1 MSFPLLEDDD
11 EAFTEVLALLD
22 EYNAAVEE
30 SPRAHSRSKHAS
42 PFSSLAESSAWTA
55 FEAAHPITKT
65 TSKHRNGA
73 REMRRREVQ
82 FLRTCVKGLETQLT
96 ALKEGA
102 QQRAQLRNATTHSG
116 GQSSALMSVW
126 KDLATRQL
134 DQRLASERE
143 NSRLKCAMEDQK
155 KVREMLQRALNTRV
169 ARRVMETNL
178 TQEKRTR
185 RVHGVPL
192 ELSDQEV
199 FQELEVGVDSVYHE
213 AARVFFQA
221 DTGDGTCLGVFGE
234 KTLPFDLHTTAEA
247 AWRCLAHAFQHE
259 KYHFSYSRE
268 RRKDESGEVAHD
280 DTVCESF
287 GVEIKAP
294 ERMADFRIKQV
305 FRRYREADRIV
316 IAWRSYIDPAEFK
329 GQKLEGIRFQEK
341 GSCVIRH
348 PHPTK
353 LHTAS
358 NEVTLLRIWHVITP
372 ETLANTNGTIN
383 SSQFVQDLTD
393 FVLGGSSSASTVQM
407 IENMLIEQSRRNNAD
422 CVV

>member
-169 ARRVMETNL
+169 ARRV
-178 TQEKRTR
+178 
-185 RVHGVPL
+185 
-192 ELSDQEV
+192 
-199 FQELEVGVDSVYHE
+199 
-213 AARVFFQA
+213 
-221 DTGDGTCLGVFGE
+221 
-234 KTLPFDLHTTAEA
+234 
-247 AWRCLAHAFQHE
+247 
-259 KYHFSYSRE
+259 
-268 RRKDESGEVAHD
+268 AHD

>member
-1 MSFPLLEDDD
+1 MSFALLEDDD

-22 EYNAAVEE
+22 EYTAAVEE

-42 PFSSLAESSAWTA
+42 PFSTLTESSAWTA

-82 FLRTCVKGLETQLT
+82 FLRTCARGLETQLT

-102 QQRAQLRNATTHSG
+102 EKRAQLRNGTPNFS
-116 GQSSALMSVW
+116 GQSSALLSVW

-134 DQRLASERE
+134 DQRLTSERE
-143 NSRLKCAMEDQK
+143 NTRLKGALEDQK

-169 ARRVMETNL
+169 ARRVMETSL
-178 TQEKRTR
+178 AQEKRTR
-185 RVHGVPL
+185 RVHGLPL

-199 FQELEVGVDSVYHE
+199 FEELEVGVDSVYHE

-234 KTLPFDLHTTAEA
+234 KTLPFNLQTTAEA
-247 AWRCLAHAFQHE
+247 AWRCLAHAFQQE
-259 KYHFSYSRE
+259 KYHFSYGRE
-268 RRKDESGEVAHD
+268 RKKYDSEDVAHD

-287 GVEIKAP
+287 GVETKAP

-329 GQKLEGIRFQEK
+329 GQKLEGFRFQEK
-341 GSCVIRH
+341 GSCEIRH
-348 PHPTK
+348 PHATK
-353 LHTAS
+353 LLTAS
-358 NEVTLLRIWHVITP
+358 NEFTHLRIWHVITP
-372 ETLANTNGTIN
+372 ESLANTNGTKN
-383 SSQFVQDLTD
+383 SFQFVQDLTD

-407 IENMLIEQSRRNNAD
+407 IENMLIEQSRRNSAH

>member
-1 MSFPLLEDDD
+1 MSFALLEDDD

-22 EYNAAVEE
+22 EYTAAVEE

-42 PFSSLAESSAWTA
+42 PFSTLIESSAWTA

-73 REMRRREVQ
+73 REMRRREVL
-82 FLRTCVKGLETQLT
+82 FLRTCARGLETQLT

-102 QQRAQLRNATTHSG
+102 EKRAQLRNG
-116 GQSSALMSVW
+116 AL
-126 KDLATRQL
+126 
-134 DQRLASERE
+134 
-143 NSRLKCAMEDQK
+143 EDQK

-169 ARRVMETNL
+169 ARRVMETKFSTRKTDQKSAWIASRTEFLERRHCHLIFRQPQKLRGGVWL
-178 TQEKRTR
+178 T
-185 RVHGVPL
+185 
-192 ELSDQEV
+192 
-199 FQELEVGVDSVYHE
+199 
-213 AARVFFQA
+213 
-221 DTGDGTCLGVFGE
+221 
-234 KTLPFDLHTTAEA
+234 
-247 AWRCLAHAFQHE
+247 
-259 KYHFSYSRE
+259 HFSRKSIISRTVE
-268 RRKDESGEVAHD
+268 RKKYDSGDVAHD

-329 GQKLEGIRFQEK
+329 GQKLEGFRFQEK
-341 GSCVIRH
+341 GSCEIRH
-348 PHPTK
+348 PHATK
-353 LHTAS
+353 LLTAS
-358 NEVTLLRIWHVITP
+358 NEFTHLRIWHVITP
-372 ETLANTNGTIN
+372 ESLANTNGTKN
-383 SSQFVQDLTD
+383 SFQFVQDLTD

-407 IENMLIEQSRRNNAD
+407 IENMLIEQSRRNSAH

>member
-30 SPRAHSRSKHAS
+30 PSHPLGRSKRAS
-42 PFSSLAESSAWTA
+42 PFSSLAESSAWAA
-55 FEAAHPITKT
+55 FEAAHPITQN

-73 REMRRREVQ
+73 RELRRREVQ
-82 FLRTCVKGLETQLT
+82 FLRTCVKGLETQLH
-96 ALKEGA
+96 ALREGA
-102 QQRAQLRNATTHSG
+102 QQRAQLRTATTRAAAANVHP
-116 GQSSALMSVW
+116 SALMSVW

-143 NSRLKCAMEDQK
+143 NIRLNGALDDQK
-155 KVREMLQRALNTRV
+155 KLREMLQRALNTRV
-169 ARRVMETNL
+169 ARRVMETSL
-178 TQEKRTR
+178 AQEKRTR

-192 ELSDQEV
+192 EVSDQEV

-221 DTGDGTCLGVFGE
+221 DTGHGASLGVFGE

-268 RRKDESGEVAHD
+268 RRKNESGEVAHD
-280 DTVCESF
+280 DSVCESF

-329 GQKLEGIRFQEK
+329 GQQLEGVRFQEK
-341 GSCVIRH
+341 GSCVIRYPSK
-348 PHPTK
+348 PHPP
-353 LHTAS
+353 S
-358 NEVTLLRIWHVITP
+358 DEFTLLRIWHVITP
-372 ETLANTNGTIN
+372 ETLANTKGT

-407 IENMLIEQSRRNNAD
+407 IENMLIEQSRRSNAQ
-422 CVV
+422 CAV

>member
-1 MSFPLLEDDD
+1 MSFLLLEDDD

-30 SPRAHSRSKHAS
+30 PPHPHSRSKHAS
-42 PFSSLAESSAWTA
+42 PFSVLAESSAWTA
-55 FEAAHPITKT
+55 FEGAHPITKA

-82 FLRTCVKGLETQLT
+82 FLRTCVKGLETQLI

-102 QQRAQLRNATTHSG
+102 EQRAQLRNGPANTSS
-116 GQSSALMSVW
+116 QSSTLMSVW

-143 NSRLKCAMEDQK
+143 NSRLQSALEDQK

-169 ARRVMETNL
+169 ARRVMETSL
-178 TQEKRTR
+178 SQEKRTR

-268 RRKDESGEVAHD
+268 RRKDDSGDVAHD

-305 FRRYREADRIV
+305 FRRYREADRVV

-329 GQKLEGIRFQEK
+329 GQKLEGFRFQEK

-348 PHPTK
+348 PK
-353 LHTAS
+353 LHAAS
-358 NEVTLLRIWHVITP
+358 NEFTLLRIWHVITP
-372 ETLANTNGTIN
+372 ETLANTNGT
-383 SSQFVQDLTD
+383 SSQFVQELTD

-407 IENMLIEQSRRNNAD
+407 IENMLIEQSRRNSAH